1 MTGHAF
7 QCLLADDDILQ
18 AFLAVAAVL
27 APGRQFVFETR
38 NPACAPWQNWVP
50 ARSEIALVTAD
61 DVAVRLWHQ
70 LVEITD
76 DYVTFDQYHAFADR
90 TAPVI
95 SRSCLRFCTLAQIE
109 AFATAAGLRVV
120 WVVSDWK
127 GAAFTGIERRD
138 YRTSSTGL
146 GPAAQRLCGGPAR
159 RPGPLEIIPAQ
170 PAGHVHRLTDEIQIR
185 HGFTHHRL

>member
-1 MTGHAF
+1 MLALACERAGAALVHWQHGTLQIFQSDQRHDLIYMTGHTF

-18 AFLAVAAVL
+18 AFRAVAAVL

-61 DVAVRLWHQ
+61 DVAVRFWHQ

-120 WVVSDWK
+120 RVVGDWK
-127 GAAFTGIERRD
+127 GAAFTGIER
-138 YRTSSTGL
+138 
-146 GPAAQRLCGGPAR
+146 
-159 RPGPLEIIPAQ
+159 EII
-170 PAGHVHRLTDEIQIR
+170 VHLQRV
-185 HGFTHHRL
+185 

>member
-1 MTGHAF
+1 M
-7 QCLLADDDILQ
+7 
-18 AFLAVAAVL
+18 
-27 APGRQFVFETR
+27 FETR

-120 WVVSDWK
+120 RVVGDWK
-127 GAAFTGIERRD
+127 GAAFTGIER
-138 YRTSSTGL
+138 
-146 GPAAQRLCGGPAR
+146 
-159 RPGPLEIIPAQ
+159 EII
-170 PAGHVHRLTDEIQIR
+170 VHLQRV
-185 HGFTHHRL
+185 